1 MTSRCVTCAGSSS
14 GSEKEGQRGGKRG
27 LGWQQEMAGQGGR
40 GVRES
45 ERPGTIGPGSS
56 RRAVMTETD
65 GWLAP
70 IWGLWAQ
77 CTEGER
83 QYGGMKSDRKP
94 FRRGS
99 PECFPSASVGSRS
112 NGLNLS

>member
-45 ERPGTIGPGSS
+45 ERPGNHT
-56 RRAVMTETD
+56 
-65 GWLAP
+65 
-70 IWGLWAQ
+70 
-77 CTEGER
+77 
-83 QYGGMKSDRKP
+83 
-94 FRRGS
+94 
-99 PECFPSASVGSRS
+99 SASHTV
-112 NGLNLS
+112 NILTHTQ